1 MLARPYDKLDARGCD
16 EILRKAHGNQG
27 ITTPGVDE
35 IFVVGDYRQPSGMLV
50 YRPGAYVHELECGN
64 DSLRRLR
71 ADALANY
78 AVAHA
83 RANSLRSAIFLVRA
97 GNVAMMRWAESLG
110 AVRQTEL
117 GDELYLLTPP

>member
-1 MLARPYDKLDARGCD
+1 MIARPYQREDAKACD
-16 EILRKAHGNQG
+16 RLTRNQG
-27 ITTPGVDE
+27 ITTPGLDE
-35 IFVVGDYRQPSGMLV
+35 IFVVGNRGEPRGMLV
-50 YRPGAYVHELECGN
+50 YRPGAYVHELECGA

-83 RANSLRSAIFLVRA
+83 RAHQLRSAIFLVRA
-97 GNVAMMRWAESLG
+97 GNLAMMRWAESIG
-110 AVRQTEL
+110 AVKQTEP

>member
-1 MLARPYDKLDARGCD
+1 MLARPFVSADAKACD
-16 EILRKAHGNQG
+16 RLTRNLG
-27 ITTPGVDE
+27 ITTPGLDE
-35 IFVVGDYRQPSGMLV
+35 IFVVGERGEPRGLLV
-50 YRPGAYVHELECGN
+50 YRSGAYVHELECGT

-83 RANSLRSAIFLVRA
+83 RANQLRSAIFLVRA
-97 GNVAMMRWAESLG
+97 GNAAMMRWAESIG
-110 AVRQTEL
+110 AVKQTEP